1 MFYWITIPSQE
12 LTLKLEKLTEERG
25 KKNKMLDNEVTNT
38 LTTQVLFLVDLDIH
52 MFIDSLIFW
61 WILNILYCDVHNEN
75 NKFFIYAIRIYAIHR
90 FK

>member
-1 MFYWITIPSQE
+1 MQSPVFYSRSPRNVVLESKFHYSKSSDMFYWITIPSQE

-61 WILNILYCDVHNEN
+61 
-75 NKFFIYAIRIYAIHR
+75 
-90 FK
+90 